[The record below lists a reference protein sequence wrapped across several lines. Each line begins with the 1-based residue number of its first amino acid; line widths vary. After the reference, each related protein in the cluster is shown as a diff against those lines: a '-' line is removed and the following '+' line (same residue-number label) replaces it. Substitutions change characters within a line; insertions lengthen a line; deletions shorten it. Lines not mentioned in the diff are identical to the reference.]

1 MKRKPWTKQEI
12 VARYLDLRGIN
23 LQGQDL
29 IGIDFN
35 LVNLSNANL
44 FHANLLGAKNL
55 WLARV
60 TIHTTLPD
68 GTKWSKGIDMQQYV

>member
-1 MKRKPWTKQEI
+1 MKPWTKQEI

-29 IGIDFN
+29 ISIDFN

-44 FHANLLGAKNL
+44 FHANLLGADL
-55 WLARV
+55 SLARV
-60 TIHTTLPD
+60 NIHTTLPD